1 MSQVNEL
8 FDRAL
13 ALKKGKKLTVK
24 CTDVKQVHSI
34 RTMFYRQAA
43 RYEKQTGNSPE
54 LMCSKEGT
62 DLVIMKRSFII
73 EED

>member
-1 MSQVNEL
+1 MSMVNEL

-13 ALKKGKKLTVK
+13 ALEKGKKLTVK
-24 CTDVKQVHSI
+24 CADVKQVHSI

-43 RYEKQTGNSPE
+43 KYEKQTGQAPE

-62 DLVIMKRSFII
+62 NLVIMKRSFII